1 MKFKNLHTISSKTR
15 SFEKLIEL
23 CDSEN
28 ETVILEYIKNVL
40 QGLDCRY
47 VASANLSEFFQYCL
61 NLIEDGEYEELK
73 RILTGKVKKSVSE
86 SDKRAKV
93 IDMHSFKKAI

>member
-93 IDMHSFKKAI
+93 IGLHSFKKAI